1 MHLHAFLLLAV
12 AMAAGPARSADTAR
26 RHEEPAAAP
35 RFETAPS
42 QVALPAGWGN
52 DASPPR
58 KPKRVRHTIPAPTR
72 R

>member
-1 MHLHAFLLLAV
+1 MRMHAFLLLA
-12 AMAAGPARSADTAR
+12 AMAAGPAMSADTGR
-26 RHEEPAAAP
+26 RDAEPAAAP
-35 RFETAPS
+35 RFATAPS
-42 QVALPAGWGN
+42 QVALPAARGN